1 MFKKI
6 RKLKQLNKK
15 LETFEPY
22 ETDSSGRRLIRLHVN
37 DVDSFLAPL
46 SVDGVP
52 VISDDTAYLL
62 NFYLKNMATDS
73 DEELCFQIT
82 GHDLS
87 DKEKE
92 IYKKAIKNYY
102 KEEFV
107 DVNDKLK
114 DNIHDAIYMFIAGT
128 ILFLGKFFITK
139 YIGDHTFLEFLEIIV
154 WAILWEGIDL
164 LVFRRPELREKQIR
178 NLKILEAEIIFKEKP
193 QPEDEIPFEI
203 QKLEDN

>member
-1 MFKKI
+1 MFNKV
-6 RKLKQLNKK
+6 RKLRKLSKK
-15 LETFEPY
+15 LESFEPY
-22 ETDSSGRRLIRLHVN
+22 ETDTLGRRLIRLHVN

-62 NFYLKNMATDS
+62 NFYLKNMSVDS
-73 DEELCFQIT
+73 DEELCFLIT

-87 DKEKE
+87 DSEKE

-107 DVNDKLK
+107 DIADKFK
-114 DNIHDAIYMFIAGT
+114 DNLRGTISMFVIGT
-128 ILFLGKFFITK
+128 ILFAVKFLLKEYVSFTSL
-139 YIGDHTFLEFLEIIV
+139 FEFVDIV
-154 WAILWEGIDL
+154 SWVFLWEGLDML
-164 LVFRRPELREKQIR
+164 AFRRPELREKQIR

-203 QKLEDN
+203 QKAEE